1 MKEVAQRVKTDSGVG
16 TNIPREWIKGFT
28 ELYAL
33 LYFKAH
39 PDSSG
44 YDLAKYVESE
54 YGFKI
59 SYSKIYP
66 LLEHLNKSGFISLKE
81 KSGTYPP
88 KKVYTLTANGG
99 ELIEQYRKVF
109 MHFLEGF

>member
-1 MKEVAQRVKTDSGVG
+1 MAQKIKKDIGGGTDIS
-16 TNIPREWIKGFT
+16 REWIKGFT

-33 LYFKAH
+33 LYYKAH
-39 PDSSG
+39 PGSSG

-66 LLEHLNKSGFISLKE
+66 LLNHLNKSGVISMKE
-81 KSGTYPP
+81 VSETYPP
-88 KKVYTLTANGG
+88 KKVYRLTSKGA

>member
-1 MKEVAQRVKTDSGVG
+1 MVSKQKKDAGSKTD
-16 TNIPREWIKGFT
+16 IPREWIKGFT

-33 LYFKAH
+33 LYYKAH
-39 PDSSG
+39 PGTSG
-44 YDLAKYVESE
+44 YDLSKYIESE
-54 YGFKI
+54 YGFRI

-66 LLEHLNKSGFISLKE
+66 LLDHLNKSGHISMKE
-81 KSGTYPP
+81 RSGTYPP
-88 KKVYTLTANGG
+88 KKVYRLTSRGG